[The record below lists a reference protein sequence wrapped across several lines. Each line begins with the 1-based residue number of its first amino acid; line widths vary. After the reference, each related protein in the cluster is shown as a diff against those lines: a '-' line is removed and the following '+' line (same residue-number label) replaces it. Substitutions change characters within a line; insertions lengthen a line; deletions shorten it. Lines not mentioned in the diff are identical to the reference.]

1 MKLLIVDDE
10 ARARAVVAR
19 ICARTTNVDAIA
31 EADSGTSAIDAMQKV
46 PPDLLLLEIDLPDM
60 TGFDVLC
67 AARRDHNPHAIVV
80 SAHSEHAVK
89 AFDVGVNDYL
99 LKPVN
104 ATRLVASIERAA
116 RERSNCA
123 PHFLSSASPQSRTS
137 SELEW
142 TYGAAPPLLIGERE
156 HRFYPLEP
164 RNVEYI
170 ESQGNYVKLHTA
182 KLTYISRDSI
192 KRLAPNLTNLGFVRI
207 ERSLLVNLRAVAF
220 AQRRGYNSLVFTLL
234 SGKQLRSSVTYRK
247 DISKAMPLNGAR
259 SAATART
266 IEEAEQQ

>member
-10 ARARAVVAR
+10 PRARAAVAG

-31 EADSGTSAIDAMQKV
+31 EADSGTSAIDAMQKMQ
-46 PPDLLLLEIDLPDM
+46 PDLLLLEIDLPDM

-67 AARRDHNPHAIVV
+67 AARRDNNPHAIVV
-80 SAHSEHAVK
+80 SAHSEHAIK

-116 RERSNCA
+116 RERSNCV
-123 PHFLSSASPQSRTS
+123 PRQFLPSASPQSRTI
-137 SELEW
+137 SELQW
-142 TYGAAPPLLIGERE
+142 TYGAALPLLIGERE

-234 SGKQLRSSVTYRK
+234 SGKQLRSSITYRK

-259 SAATART
+259 SAALDRT
-266 IEEAEQQ
+266 IEEAQ